1 MAARAEYLYR
11 IENNFQEAEIALR
24 SASEAKPGDA
34 SLFKRLAYAQRR
46 TGKWEQAVSTFQL
59 AYELD
64 PEDINARTEM
74 INTLMQMREFDRAEP
89 LINAWMEKYPEA
101 MDIKGYR
108 LFMMVRRDGDLA
120 AARNLFGQIEPNGGN
135 PYYGAATFLPFLERN
150 YQAAIDVY
158 DNPQFLAIFDG
169 PSLKGYEL
177 QSKSLAHAY
186 MGNSKQAAEMAQ
198 QAIDTF
204 LEIQSASSGTDSS
217 KANIL
222 SSLAFSYAQT
232 GELDKALE
240 YANQACALIPESR
253 DAFEG
258 AQFSQTRALVLAM
271 SGNRDEALLE
281 IERLLSVP
289 GQMDRWFL
297 YLNPAWDFFRDD
309 ERFNDLVR
317 PLNLKE
323 TDK

>member
-1 MAARAEYLYR
+1 LLM
-11 IENNFQEAEIALR
+11 
-24 SASEAKPGDA
+24 
-34 SLFKRLAYAQRR
+34 LA
-46 TGKWEQAVSTFQL
+46 
-59 AYELD
+59 
-64 PEDINARTEM
+64 
-74 INTLMQMREFDRAEP
+74 
-89 LINAWMEKYPEA
+89 
-101 MDIKGYR
+101 
-108 LFMMVRRDGDLA
+108 RDGDLV
-120 AARNLFGQIEPNGGN
+120 AARNLLGQIKPNGGT
-135 PYYGAATFLPFLERN
+135 PYYIAATFLPFLERD

-158 DNPQFLAIFDG
+158 DNPKFMAIFGD
-169 PSLKGYEL
+169 PSLKAFEL

-186 MGNSKQAAEMAQ
+186 MGNSKQAAEIAQ
-198 QAIDTF
+198 QGIDTI
-204 LEIQSASSGTDSS
+204 LEIQAASSGTDSGN
-217 KANIL
+217 ANIL

-309 ERFNDLVR
+309 ERFNELVR